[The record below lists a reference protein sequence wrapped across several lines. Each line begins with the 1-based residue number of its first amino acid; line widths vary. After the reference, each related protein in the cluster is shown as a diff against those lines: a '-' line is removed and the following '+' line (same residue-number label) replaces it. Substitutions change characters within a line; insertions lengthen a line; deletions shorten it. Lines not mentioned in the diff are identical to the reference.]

1 MKYFTDEV
9 INDYLDNMNCF
20 DDIDKSHNF
29 LNMVISYLDAV
40 KYDRRFT
47 SLYNELEKG
56 ENRETTIQFIEMTKR
71 VSQLSKIITNA
82 LKKFDKEKNKII
94 RINRWEA
101 MIHLPLSF
109 LKRKLI
115 RKTTTQFLRLQIYLI
130 FYTKHFEKFQKSIIY
145 KKSAFREWEDID
157 DNTALYDVLPLF
169 DRRSERSAAFYG
181 SVQFA
186 IGWSFYC
193 KMFRAKEFLNLYNL
207 TVLDMK
213 ENDIYYISKAL
224 GVSLSNTGIDA
235 DLTGLLSKETRES
248 DEKKGKIKT
257 IPFTLAEQYEKE
269 TGLTPEMLAEQNLF
283 DKNETQERINSLKKM
298 IDEASENGN
307 AVMIDL
313 NSGDLPI
320 RLTISYDDLPK
331 EIREQIRR
339 S

>member
-1 MKYFTDEV
+1 MKYFTNEL
-9 INDYLDNMNCF
+9 INDYLDNTSCF
-20 DDIDKSHNF
+20 EDIDKFHDFVNT
-29 LNMVISYLDAV
+29 VISYLDAV
-40 KYDRRFT
+40 KHDRRFT
-47 SLYNELEKG
+47 SLHNEIEKE
-56 ENRETTIQFIEMTKR
+56 ENQETIIRFIEMTKR
-71 VSQLSKIITNA
+71 ASQFSEIITKE

-94 RINRWEA
+94 GIGRCENL
-101 MIHLPLSF
+101 IHIPLGF
-109 LKRKLI
+109 LQRKFI
-115 RKTTTQFLRLQIYLI
+115 RKTTARFLRLRIYLM
-130 FYTKHFEKFQKSIIY
+130 FYTEHFEKFRKSIIY
-145 KKSAFREWEDID
+145 KKSSFREWQDID
-157 DNTALYDVLPLF
+157 DSTSLYDVLPLF
-169 DRRSERSAAFYG
+169 DQRSERSAAFYG

-186 IGWSFYC
+186 VGWSFYC

-224 GVSLSNTGIDA
+224 GVSLSNTGVDA

-313 NSGDLPI
+313 NSGDSPI
-320 RLTISYDDLPK
+320 RLTISYDDLPE